1 MDVTWRHP
9 LSKLQVIFVPGMAS
23 DERLWQPVIERLSDV
38 VEPTIARC
46 SGESITD
53 FADEI
58 LANAPARFAI
68 AGISMGGYVALE
80 VALRGD
86 TRLAGVALLN
96 TNARPASPLQMQR
109 STALLEDAKRG
120 LFEAVADKLAET
132 VSGGKTEVEPLAA
145 AMVRTLGCDGYL
157 RQQLAVLSR
166 RDRRSELRQIGV
178 PTLVIAGDEDRISA
192 PSLANEIARSVPGA
206 ELDIFP
212 CGHLSTVEVP
222 EMVSASLRDWISRRV
237 EGGA

>member
-1 MDVTWRHP
+1 MTWRHL
-9 LSKLQVIFVPGMAS
+9 LSKLPVIFVLGMAS
-23 DERLWQPVIERLSDV
+23 DGRLWQPVIDRLSDV

-46 SGESITD
+46 SGESLAD

-58 LANAPARFAI
+58 LADAPARFAI

-86 TRLAGVALLN
+86 TRLAGLVLLN
-96 TNARPASPLQMQR
+96 TNARPASELQVQR

-120 LFEAVADKLAET
+120 LFETVADKLAEI
-132 VSGGKTEVEPLAA
+132 VAGGKADVAPLAA
-145 AMVRTLGCDGYL
+145 SMARTLGCDGYL
-157 RQQLAVLSR
+157 RQQRAVLAR
-166 RDRRSELRQIGV
+166 RDRRSELRQIAV

-206 ELDIFP
+206 ELEIFP

-222 EMVSASLRDWISRRV
+222 EMVSASLRDWLSRRV

>member
-1 MDVTWRHP
+1 M
-9 LSKLQVIFVPGMAS
+9 SKLPVIFVPGMAS
-23 DERLWQPVIERLSDV
+23 DSRLWQPVIDRLSDV
-38 VEPTIARC
+38 VEPLVARC
-46 SGESITD
+46 SGESLTE

-58 LANAPARFAI
+58 LAQAPARFAI

-86 TRLAGVALLN
+86 PRLAGLALLN
-96 TNARPASPLQMQR
+96 TNARPASELQVQR

-120 LFEAVADKLAET
+120 LFETVADKLAET
-132 VSGGKTEVEPLAA
+132 VAAGKADIVPIAA
-145 AMVRTLGCDGYL
+145 AMVRTLGRDGYL
-157 RQQLAVLSR
+157 RQQRAVLAR
-166 RDRRSELRQIGV
+166 RDRRGELRQIAV

-192 PSLANEIARSVPGA
+192 PSLANEIARAVPGA

-222 EMVSASLRDWISRRV
+222 EMVAASLRDWLSRRV
-237 EGGA
+237 QGGA

>member
-1 MDVTWRHP
+1 M
-9 LSKLQVIFVPGMAS
+9 SKHHVIFVPGMAS
-23 DERLWQPVIERLSDV
+23 DGRLWQPVIDQVSDI

-46 SGESITD
+46 SGESIAD

-58 LANAPARFAI
+58 LTDAPARFVI

-86 TRLAGVALLN
+86 ARLAGVALLN
-96 TNARPASPLQMQR
+96 TNARPASPLQVQR
-109 STALLEDAKRG
+109 SNAFVDDAKRG
-120 LFEAVADKLAET
+120 LFDTVADKLAET
-132 VSGGKTEVEPLAA
+132 VAGGKAEVATLAA
-145 AMVRTLGCDGYL
+145 AMARKVGVDGYL
-157 RQQLAVLSR
+157 RLQRAVLDR
-166 RDRRSELRQIGV
+166 LDRRRELRGIAL

-206 ELDIFP
+206 ELEIFP
-212 CGHLSTVEVP
+212 CGHLSTIEVP
-222 EMVSASLRDWISRRV
+222 EMVSASLRDWLSRRV